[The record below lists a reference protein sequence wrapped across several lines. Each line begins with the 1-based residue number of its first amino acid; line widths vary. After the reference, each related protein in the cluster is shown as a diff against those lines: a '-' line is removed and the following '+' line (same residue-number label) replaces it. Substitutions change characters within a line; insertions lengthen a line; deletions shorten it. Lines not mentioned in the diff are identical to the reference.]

1 MQEHYPAI
9 KKESLPLQ
17 ELDTIMLSEMSD
29 TERQTP
35 YYFTYTWN
43 LKSKINK

>member
-29 TERQTP
+29 TERQTWN
-35 YYFTYTWN
+35 TWN